1 LTARA
6 AKAIEVKTISGDIRL
21 MGGGGEVDITSVSG
35 SATIEL
41 SDVTRGRFK
50 SVSGDL
56 TAALTLM
63 PEGRLDSESVSGNVS
78 LKFASAPN
86 AEFDVQS
93 FSGDIRNCFGPKP
106 MESRYGPGSRLQF
119 KNGEGL
125 AHVRVN
131 TKSGDV
137 EVCTKGM
144 NSGRVSTL
152 SFAQV
157 ARLPRVLPYVY

>member
-1 LTARA
+1 
-6 AKAIEVKTISGDIRL
+6 
-21 MGGGGEVDITSVSG
+21 VSG

-50 SVSGDL
+50 TISGDL

-63 PEGRLDSESVSGNVS
+63 SEGQVDSESVSGNVN
-78 LKFASAPN
+78 LKFAGMPN

-119 KNGEGL
+119 KNGDGH

-137 EVCTKGM
+137 ELCTKGV
-144 NSGRVSTL
+144 NSGRVSTVP
-152 SFAQV
+152 FAQV